1 MIELSIFDVD
11 RTITRKPTYSLFLL
25 FAMRRRAP
33 WRVVLTPILVPAALA
48 YAAGLITRTRMK
60 EIMHW
65 VALGGSVPGE
75 EALALAEEFAVQLH
89 RDGLYPQAI
98 ERIAAERE
106 AGRTV
111 VLATA
116 APSLYIAPLAKRL
129 AIDDV
134 VATGAIRR
142 GDVLTHRVQ
151 GTNCYGAHKLTMIV
165 DALSERQIDR
175 QAMHVRFF
183 TDHASDSAVCEWA
196 DEAFAVNPSPK
207 MLALAQ
213 QKGWPIIDWR
223 TA

>member
-25 FAMRRRAP
+25 HAMRRHAP
-33 WRVVLTPILVPAALA
+33 WRVILTPILIPAALA
-48 YAAGLITRTRMK
+48 YAGGLITRTRMK
-60 EIMHW
+60 ECMHW
-65 VALGGSVPGE
+65 VALGRSLAGE
-75 EALALAEEFAVQLH
+75 EAEILAEEFATELY

-98 ERIAAERE
+98 ERIEAERK

-116 APSLYIAPLAKRL
+116 APSLYIAPLAKHL
-129 AIDDV
+129 AIADV
-134 VATGAIRR
+134 VATGALRR
-142 GDVLTHRVQ
+142 GDILTHRIA
-151 GTNCYGAHKLTMIV
+151 GTNCYGAHKLTMII
-165 DALSERQIDR
+165 DALEARKIDR
-175 QAMHVRFF
+175 AKAHVRFF
-183 TDHASDSAVCEWA
+183 TDHASDRDVCEWA

-213 QKGWPIIDWR
+213 LKGWPVIDWR

>member
-33 WRVVLTPILVPAALA
+33 WRVVFTPLLGPVALA

-60 EIMHW
+60 EFMHW
-65 VALGGSVPGE
+65 VALGGSVRDE
-75 EALALAEEFAVQLH
+75 DARALAEEFAAELH

-98 ERIAAERE
+98 ERMEAERQ

-116 APSLYIAPLAKRL
+116 APSLYIAPLAKHL
-129 AIDDV
+129 AIADV

-142 GDVLTHRVQ
+142 GDVLTHRIA
-151 GTNCYGAHKLTMIV
+151 GTNCYGKHKLTMIV
-165 DALSERQIDR
+165 DALAEKKIARE
-175 QAMHVRFF
+175 AAHVRFF
-183 TDHASDSAVCEWA
+183 TDHSSDSAVCEWA

-207 MLALAQ
+207 MEALAR
-213 QKGWPIIDWR
+213 QKGWPVIDWR
-223 TA
+223 TT

>member
-25 FAMRRRAP
+25 FAMRRYAP
-33 WRVVLTPILVPAALA
+33 WRAALTPLLVPAALS
-48 YAAGLITRTRMK
+48 YAAGLISRSRMK

-65 VALGGSVPGE
+65 VALGRSVPGDK
-75 EALALAEEFAVQLH
+75 AQALAEAFAKELH
-89 RDGLYPQAI
+89 RSGLYPQAI
-98 ERIAAERE
+98 ERIEAERN

-116 APSLYIAPLAKRL
+116 APSLYIAPLAKHL
-129 AIDDV
+129 TIDDV

-142 GDVLTHRVQ
+142 GDILTHRIA
-151 GTNCYGAHKLTMIV
+151 GANCYGEHKLTMIA
-165 DALSERQIDR
+165 DALSAKKIERQ
-175 QAMHVRFF
+175 AAHVRFF
-183 TDHASDSAVCEWA
+183 TDHASDGPVCDWA

-213 QKGWPIIDWR
+213 QKGWTIIDWR